1 MYKMIMV
8 PTDGSGF
15 DREAIRVAL
24 RVAERSQ
31 AKVRFVRVHPTGAFF
46 GTGASPETAMLSA
59 EVLEQERERILGELC
74 ALAAEC
80 RNTCDAQIDVAL
92 EDGPIPDALQ
102 AYASRNKV
110 DLIVMSSHGR
120 GGMARLSLG
129 SVTDL
134 LIRRTA
140 IPVLVVKPTASYL
153 NQEGGEPFRSIIV
166 PLDGSNLAEQILPEV
181 VALAKLG
188 EVQLRL
194 LQVLRPQTS
203 ANGAMSAQKAPW
215 WDKDVAAAKAYLF
228 RTAAKLR
235 KDGFPTTVEVVIG
248 ENIAEAIVDYAG
260 REKANLIAIATH
272 GRSGI
277 SRALK
282 GSVADVVTRTARTS
296 MLVFRPVGI
305 LAEEAPAKE
314 ERRPDGIPVIA

>member
-31 AKVRFVRVHPTGAFF
+31 AKVRFVRVQATGAFL
-46 GTGASPETAMLSA
+46 GAGASPETAMLSA

-120 GGMARLSLG
+120 GGIARLSLV
-129 SVTDL
+129 SVTDF
-134 LIRRTA
+134 LIRRTT
-140 IPVLVVKPTASYL
+140 IPVLVVKPPTSYL
-153 NQEGGEPFRSIIV
+153 KPEPGELFSSIVV
-166 PLDGSNLAEQILPEV
+166 PLDGSSLAEQILPEV

-188 EVQLRL
+188 QVQIRL
-194 LQVLRPQTS
+194 LHVLPPPNS
-203 ANGAMSAQKAPW
+203 ARKAMDGQEPRW
-215 WDKDVAAAKAYLF
+215 WGKDVAAAKAYLV
-228 RTAAKLR
+228 RTAAKLPE
-235 KDGFPTTVEVVIG
+235 GFLATTDVVFG
-248 ENIAEAIVDYAG
+248 ENIAESIVDYGA

-277 SRALK
+277 LRALR
-282 GSVADVVTRTARTS
+282 GSVADVVTRTSRTS
-296 MLVFRPVGI
+296 MLVLRPVGVI
-305 LAEEAPAKE
+305 AGEWQASDVRLPDGAPA
-314 ERRPDGIPVIA
+314 IA